1 MEIKEIEIWKDIQGY
16 EGLYQ
21 VSSLGR
27 IKSLNR
33 YKQAKNDS
41 ISSFKERI
49 KKLQLSYKGY
59 LMVTL
64 SRNKER
70 KTFFVH
76 RLVALAF
83 LPNTENKP
91 HIDHIDTNKQN
102 NNVNNLRWVTPA
114 ENNNNS
120 LTKEKLK
127 NFRDKM
133 KSGDYSRSKIVLQYS
148 LSGDFIKEWTNIT
161 TIHKEMNYNPS
172 CISECCNNKQKT
184 AYGFLWKFKDKTIKT
199 VA

>member
-21 VSSLGR
+21 CSNLGR

-33 YKQAKNDS
+33 YKQARNGS
-41 ISSFKERI
+41 ISSFKEII
-49 KKLQLSYKGY
+49 KKLQTTRKGY
-59 LMVTL
+59 LVVTL
-64 SRNKER
+64 NRNKER

-76 RLVALAF
+76 RLVAQAF
-83 LPNTENKP
+83 IPNPDNKP
-91 HIDHIDTNKQN
+91 QIDHINTNRTDN
-102 NNVNNLRWVTPA
+102 RVNNLRWVTPL
-114 ENNNNS
+114 ENSNNP
-120 LTKEKLK
+120 LTKENLK
-127 NFRDKM
+127 NYRDKM
-133 KSGDYSRSKIVLQYS
+133 KSGDYSHSKIVLQYS